1 MTLVQQI
8 EAQLASHGGP
18 WLLGQTYSLP
28 DVHAMMLCRW
38 TRNFAGP
45 KARDLPHIGAWLLR
59 MVERPAVQR
68 VIAAEGL
75 TVPWF

>member
-1 MTLVQQI
+1 
-8 EAQLASHGGP
+8 
-18 WLLGQTYSLP
+18 
-28 DVHAMMLCRW
+28 MMLCRW